1 MAKFA
6 KGKHALAISDRSG
19 LAFPWREMVT
29 EWNGQFVHYSEFERK
44 QPQLEPRP
52 FVADP
57 QGLEKARPQVAPLPT
72 PDLLPENPITTSD
85 VFIDGDRTAVY
96 VVTQPNSGILVN
108 DVVRLM
114 SIKSNLSSSTT
125 AFQISIQALEL
136 STTLQSSITSTDTS
150 LAVVDNLGFYRD
162 GGYVVIE
169 KINSTTGFFEN
180 EVIQYTAYDSSTK
193 VLSGLIRGT
202 NAPFRGVKPK
212 NTTASSHDAGAKI
225 FGARLVD
232 SLNETT
238 QSQAGQPSTITIA
251 NSYNLKEND
260 EGTFFIDTYGPGGGL
275 NCLAGPVNNNFTSTN
290 L

>member
-29 EWNGQFVHYSEFERK
+29 EWNGAFVHYSEFERK

-57 QGLEKARPQVAPLPT
+57 QGLQKARPQVAPLPT
-72 PDLLPENPITTSD
+72 PDLLEENPITTNNIS
-85 VFIDGDRTAVY
+85 IGSVY
-96 VVTQPNSGILVN
+96 VITQPNSRILVN

-114 SIKSNLSSSTT
+114 SIKSNLVSSTT
-125 AFQISIQALEL
+125 ALQKSIQELEL
-136 STTLQSSITSTDTS
+136 STTLASNITSTDTS
-150 LAVVDNLGFYRD
+150 MTVVDDLGFYTN

-180 EVIQYTAYDSSTK
+180 EVMEYTAYNSGTK
-193 VLSGLIRGT
+193 VLSGLVRGT
-202 NAPFRGVKPK
+202 NAPFRGVSPV

-260 EGTFFIDTYGPGGGL
+260 EGTLFLDVYGPGGGL

>member
-44 QPQLEPRP
+44 QPQLEPKP

-57 QGLEKARPQVAPLPT
+57 QGLQKARPQVAPLPT
-72 PDLLPENPITTSD
+72 PDLLEENPITTNNIS
-85 VFIDGDRTAVY
+85 IGSVY
-96 VVTQPNSGILVN
+96 VITQPNSRILVN

-114 SIKSNLSSSTT
+114 SIKSNLVSSTT
-125 AFQISIQALEL
+125 ALQKSIQELEL
-136 STTLQSSITSTDTS
+136 STTLASNITSTDTS
-150 LAVVDNLGFYRD
+150 MTVVDDLGFYTN

-180 EVIQYTAYDSSTK
+180 EVVEYTAYNSGTK
-193 VLSGLIRGT
+193 VLSGLVRGT
-202 NAPFRGVKPK
+202 NAPFRGVSPV

-260 EGTFFIDTYGPGGGL
+260 EGTLFLDVYGPGGGL

>member
-29 EWNGQFVHYSEFERK
+29 EWNGAFVHYSEYERK
-44 QPQLEPRP
+44 QPQLEPKP

-72 PDLLPENPITTSD
+72 PDLLGENPIVTNNLIS
-85 VFIDGDRTAVY
+85 IGSVY

-114 SIKSNLSSSTT
+114 SIKTNLASSTT
-125 AFQISIQALEL
+125 ALQKSIQELEL
-136 STTLQSSITSTDTS
+136 STTLASNITSTDTS
-150 LAVVDNLGFYRD
+150 MTVVDDLGFYTN

-180 EVIQYTAYDSSTK
+180 EVLQYTAYDSSTK
-193 VLSGLIRGT
+193 ILSGLVRGT
-202 NAPFRGVKPK
+202 NAPFRGVSPV

-251 NSYNLKEND
+251 DSYNLKEND
-260 EGTFFIDTYGPGGGL
+260 EGTLFLDVYGPGGGL

>member
-29 EWNGQFVHYSEFERK
+29 EWNGAFVHYSEFERK

-57 QGLEKARPQVAPLPT
+57 QGLQKARPQVAPLPT
-72 PDLLPENPITTSD
+72 PDLLEENPITTNNIS
-85 VFIDGDRTAVY
+85 IGSVY
-96 VVTQPNSGILVN
+96 VITQPNSRILVN

-114 SIKSNLSSSTT
+114 SIKSNLVSSTT
-125 AFQISIQALEL
+125 ALQKSIQELEL
-136 STTLQSSITSTDTS
+136 STTLASNITSTDTS
-150 LAVVDNLGFYRD
+150 MTVVDDLGFYTN

-180 EVIQYTAYDSSTK
+180 EVMEYTAYNSGTK
-193 VLSGLIRGT
+193 VLSGLVRGT
-202 NAPFRGVKPK
+202 NAPFRGVSPK

-260 EGTFFIDTYGPGGGL
+260 EGTLFLDVYGPGGGL

>member
-1 MAKFA
+1 MSRS
-6 KGKHALAISDRSG
+6 KGKYAQFISDRSG
-19 LAFPWREMVT
+19 MAFPYKEMVV
-29 EWNGQFVHYSEFERK
+29 EWNGSRVHTSEFEPK
-44 QPQLEPRP
+44 QPQLEPKP
-52 FVADP
+52 TVADP
-57 QGLEKARPQVAPLPT
+57 QGLQHARPARLELPT

-85 VFIDGDRTAVY
+85 VFIDGDLTAVY

-114 SIKSNLSSSTT
+114 SLKSNLSSSTT
-125 AFQISIQALEL
+125 ALQISIQALEL

-169 KINSTTGFFEN
+169 KINSTSGLYEN

-193 VLSGLIRGT
+193 VLSGLVRGT

-260 EGTFFIDTYGPGGGL
+260 EGFFFIDGYGPGGGL
-275 NCLAGPVNNNFTSTN
+275 NCLAGPVNNNFTSTTS
-290 L
+290 

>member
-1 MAKFA
+1 MGNTAR
-6 KGKHALAISDRSG
+6 GKHALFISDRSG
-19 LAFPWREMVT
+19 LQYPYSEMVK
-29 EWNGQFVHYSEFERK
+29 EWNGARVHISEYEPK
-44 QPQLEPRP
+44 QPQLEPKP
-52 FVADP
+52 YTADP
-57 QGLEKARPQVAPLPT
+57 QGLQHPRPARLELPT
-72 PDLLPENPITTSD
+72 PDLLEKNPFTTSD

-96 VVTQPNSGILVN
+96 VVNQPNSGILVN

-114 SIKSNLSSSTT
+114 SIKQPLLSSTT
-125 AFQISIQALEL
+125 ALQISIQELEL
-136 STTLQSSITSTDTS
+136 STTLKSSITSTDTS
-150 LAVVDNLGFYRD
+150 LAVDDNLGFYRD
-162 GGYVVIE
+162 GGYIVIE
-169 KINSTTGFFEN
+169 KINPTTGFFEN

-193 VLSGLIRGT
+193 VLSGLVRGT

>member
-44 QPQLEPRP
+44 QPQLEPKP

-57 QGLEKARPQVAPLPT
+57 QGLQKARPQVAPLPT
-72 PDLLPENPITTSD
+72 PDLLEENPITTNNIS
-85 VFIDGDRTAVY
+85 IGSVY
-96 VVTQPNSGILVN
+96 VVTQPNSKILVN

-114 SIKSNLSSSTT
+114 SIKSNLVSSTT
-125 AFQISIQALEL
+125 ALQKSIQELEL
-136 STTLQSSITSTDTS
+136 STTLASNITSTDTS
-150 LAVVDNLGFYRD
+150 MTVVDDLGFYTN

-180 EVIQYTAYDSSTK
+180 EVVEYTAYNSGTK
-193 VLSGLIRGT
+193 VLSGLVRGT
-202 NAPFRGVKPK
+202 NAPFRGVSPV

-225 FGARLVD
+225 FGARLVH

-260 EGTFFIDTYGPGGGL
+260 EGTLFLDVYGPGGGL

>member
-1 MAKFA
+1 
-6 KGKHALAISDRSG
+6 
-19 LAFPWREMVT
+19 MVT

-44 QPQLEPRP
+44 QPQLEPKP

-57 QGLEKARPQVAPLPT
+57 QGLQKARPQVAPLPT
-72 PDLLPENPITTSD
+72 PDLLEENPITTNNIS
-85 VFIDGDRTAVY
+85 IGSVY
-96 VVTQPNSGILVN
+96 VVTQPNSRILVN

-114 SIKSNLSSSTT
+114 SIKSNLVSSTT
-125 AFQISIQALEL
+125 ALQKSIQELEL
-136 STTLQSSITSTDTS
+136 STTLASNITSTDTS
-150 LAVVDNLGFYRD
+150 MTLVDNLGFYTN

-180 EVIQYTAYDSSTK
+180 EVVEYTAYNSGTK
-193 VLSGLIRGT
+193 VLSGLVRGT
-202 NAPFRGVKPK
+202 NAPFRGVSPV

-260 EGTFFIDTYGPGGGL
+260 EGTLFLDVYGPGGGL

>member
-44 QPQLEPRP
+44 QPQLEPKP

-57 QGLEKARPQVAPLPT
+57 QGLQTARPQVAPLPT
-72 PDLLPENPITTSD
+72 PDLLEENPITTNNLVS
-85 VFIDGDRTAVY
+85 IGSVY
-96 VVTQPNSGILVN
+96 VVTQPNSRILVN

-114 SIKSNLSSSTT
+114 SIKSNLVSSTT
-125 AFQISIQALEL
+125 ALQKSIQELEL
-136 STTLQSSITSTDTS
+136 STTLASNITSTDTS
-150 LAVVDNLGFYRD
+150 MTVVDNLGFYAN

-180 EVIQYTAYDSSTK
+180 EVVEYTAYNSGTK
-193 VLSGLIRGT
+193 VLSGLVRGT
-202 NAPFRGVKPK
+202 NAPFRGVSPV
-212 NTTASSHDAGAKI
+212 NTTASSHDSGAKI

-260 EGTFFIDTYGPGGGL
+260 EGTLFLDVFGPGGGL

>member
-44 QPQLEPRP
+44 QPQLDPSP
-52 FVADP
+52 FVSDP

-72 PDLLPENPITTSD
+72 PDLLEENPIITNNLVS
-85 VFIDGDRTAVY
+85 IGSVY
-96 VVTQPNSGILVN
+96 VITQPNSRILVN
-108 DVVRLM
+108 DVVRLL
-114 SIKSNLSSSTT
+114 SIKSNLVSSTT
-125 AFQISIQALEL
+125 ALQKSIQELEL
-136 STTLQSSITSTDTS
+136 STTLASNITSTDTS
-150 LAVVDNLGFYRD
+150 MTVVDNLGFYAN

-180 EVIQYTAYDSSTK
+180 EVVEYTAYNSGTK
-193 VLSGLIRGT
+193 VLSGLVRGT
-202 NAPFRGVKPK
+202 NAPFRGVSPV
-212 NTTASSHDAGAKI
+212 NTTASSHDSGAKI

-260 EGTFFIDTYGPGGGL
+260 EGTLFLDVFGPGGGL

>member
-72 PDLLPENPITTSD
+72 PDLLEENPITTNNIS
-85 VFIDGDRTAVY
+85 IGSVY
-96 VVTQPNSGILVN
+96 VITQPNSRILVN

-114 SIKSNLSSSTT
+114 SIKSNLVSSTT
-125 AFQISIQALEL
+125 ALQKSIQELEL
-136 STTLQSSITSTDTS
+136 STTLASNITSTDTS
-150 LAVVDNLGFYRD
+150 MTVVDDLGFYTN

-180 EVIQYTAYDSSTK
+180 EVIEYTAYNSGTK
-193 VLSGLIRGT
+193 VLSGLVRGT
-202 NAPFRGVKPK
+202 NAPFRGVSPV

-260 EGTFFIDTYGPGGGL
+260 EGTLFLDVYGPGGGL

>member
-57 QGLEKARPQVAPLPT
+57 QGLQKARPQVAPLPT
-72 PDLLPENPITTSD
+72 PDLLEENPITTNNIS
-85 VFIDGDRTAVY
+85 IGSVY
-96 VVTQPNSGILVN
+96 VVTQPNSRILVN

-114 SIKSNLSSSTT
+114 SIKSNLVSSTT
-125 AFQISIQALEL
+125 ALQKSIQELEL
-136 STTLQSSITSTDTS
+136 STTLASNITSTDTS
-150 LAVVDNLGFYRD
+150 MTVVDDLGFYTN

-180 EVIQYTAYDSSTK
+180 EVVEYTAYNSGTK
-193 VLSGLIRGT
+193 VLSGLVRGT
-202 NAPFRGVKPK
+202 NAPFRGVSPV

-225 FGARLVD
+225 FGARLVH

-260 EGTFFIDTYGPGGGL
+260 EGTLFLDVYGPGGGL

>member
-44 QPQLEPRP
+44 QPQLDPSP
-52 FVADP
+52 FVSDP

-72 PDLLPENPITTSD
+72 PDLLEENPIITNNLVS
-85 VFIDGDRTAVY
+85 IGSVY
-96 VVTQPNSGILVN
+96 VITQPNSRILVN
-108 DVVRLM
+108 DVVRLL
-114 SIKSNLSSSTT
+114 SIKSNLVSSTT
-125 AFQISIQALEL
+125 ALQKSIQELEL
-136 STTLQSSITSTDTS
+136 STTLASNITSTDTS
-150 LAVVDNLGFYRD
+150 MTVVDNLGFYAN

-180 EVIQYTAYDSSTK
+180 EVIEYTAYNSGTK
-193 VLSGLIRGT
+193 VLSGLVRGT
-202 NAPFRGVKPK
+202 NAPFRGVSPV

-260 EGTFFIDTYGPGGGL
+260 EGTLFLDVFGPGGGL

>member
-29 EWNGQFVHYSEFERK
+29 EWNGAFVHYSEFERK

-57 QGLEKARPQVAPLPT
+57 QGLQKARPQVAPLPT
-72 PDLLPENPITTSD
+72 PDLLEENPITTNNIS
-85 VFIDGDRTAVY
+85 IGSVY
-96 VVTQPNSGILVN
+96 VITQPNSRILVN

-114 SIKSNLSSSTT
+114 SIKSNLVSSTT
-125 AFQISIQALEL
+125 ALQKSIQELEL
-136 STTLQSSITSTDTS
+136 STTLASNITSTDTS
-150 LAVVDNLGFYRD
+150 MTVVDDLGFYTN

-180 EVIQYTAYDSSTK
+180 EVMEYTAYNSGTK
-193 VLSGLIRGT
+193 VLSGLVRGT

-260 EGTFFIDTYGPGGGL
+260 EGTLFLDVYGPGGGL

>member
-29 EWNGQFVHYSEFERK
+29 EWNGAFVHYSEFERK

-72 PDLLPENPITTSD
+72 PDLLEENPITTNNIS
-85 VFIDGDRTAVY
+85 IGSVY
-96 VVTQPNSGILVN
+96 VITQPNSRILVN

-114 SIKSNLSSSTT
+114 SIKSNLVSSTT
-125 AFQISIQALEL
+125 ALQKSIQELEL
-136 STTLQSSITSTDTS
+136 STTLASNITSTDTS
-150 LAVVDNLGFYRD
+150 MTVVDDLGFYTN

-180 EVIQYTAYDSSTK
+180 EVMEYTAYNSGTK
-193 VLSGLIRGT
+193 VLSGLVRGT
-202 NAPFRGVKPK
+202 NAPFRGVSPK

-260 EGTFFIDTYGPGGGL
+260 EGTLFLDVYGPGGGL

>member
-72 PDLLPENPITTSD
+72 PDLLEKNPITTNNIS
-85 VFIDGDRTAVY
+85 IGSVY
-96 VVTQPNSGILVN
+96 VITQPNSRILVN

-114 SIKSNLSSSTT
+114 SIKSNLVSSTT
-125 AFQISIQALEL
+125 ALQKSIQELEL
-136 STTLQSSITSTDTS
+136 STTLASNITSTDTS
-150 LAVVDNLGFYRD
+150 MTVVDDLGFYTN

-180 EVIQYTAYDSSTK
+180 EVMEYTAYNSGTK
-193 VLSGLIRGT
+193 VLSGLVRGT
-202 NAPFRGVKPK
+202 NAPFRGVSPV

-260 EGTFFIDTYGPGGGL
+260 EGTLFLDVYGPGGGL

>member
-44 QPQLEPRP
+44 QPQLDPSP
-52 FVADP
+52 FVSDP

-72 PDLLPENPITTSD
+72 PDLLEENPIITNNLVS
-85 VFIDGDRTAVY
+85 IGSVY
-96 VVTQPNSGILVN
+96 VVTQPNSRILVN

-114 SIKSNLSSSTT
+114 SIKSNLVSSTT
-125 AFQISIQALEL
+125 ALQKSIQELEL
-136 STTLQSSITSTDTS
+136 STTLASNITSTDTS
-150 LAVVDNLGFYRD
+150 MTVVDNLGFYAN

-180 EVIQYTAYDSSTK
+180 EVVEYTAYNSGTK
-193 VLSGLIRGT
+193 VLSGLVRGT
-202 NAPFRGVKPK
+202 NAPFRGVSPV

-260 EGTFFIDTYGPGGGL
+260 EGTLFLDVFGPGGGL

>member
-44 QPQLEPRP
+44 QPQLEPKP

-57 QGLEKARPQVAPLPT
+57 QGLQKARPQVAPLPT
-72 PDLLPENPITTSD
+72 PDLLEENPITTNNIS
-85 VFIDGDRTAVY
+85 IGSVY
-96 VVTQPNSGILVN
+96 VITQPNSRILVN

-114 SIKSNLSSSTT
+114 SIKSNLVSSTT
-125 AFQISIQALEL
+125 ALQKSIQELEL
-136 STTLQSSITSTDTS
+136 STTLASNITSTDTS
-150 LAVVDNLGFYRD
+150 MTVVDDLGFYTN

-180 EVIQYTAYDSSTK
+180 EVMEYTAYNSGTK
-193 VLSGLIRGT
+193 VLSGLVRGT
-202 NAPFRGVKPK
+202 NAPFRGVSPV

-260 EGTFFIDTYGPGGGL
+260 EGTLFLDVYGPGGGL

>member
-72 PDLLPENPITTSD
+72 PDLLEKNPITTNNIS
-85 VFIDGDRTAVY
+85 IGSVY
-96 VVTQPNSGILVN
+96 VITQPNSRILVN

-114 SIKSNLSSSTT
+114 SIKSNLVSSTT
-125 AFQISIQALEL
+125 ALQKSIQELEL
-136 STTLQSSITSTDTS
+136 STTLASNITSTDTS
-150 LAVVDNLGFYRD
+150 MTVVDDLGFYTN

-180 EVIQYTAYDSSTK
+180 EVVEYTAYNSGTK
-193 VLSGLIRGT
+193 VLSGLVRGT
-202 NAPFRGVKPK
+202 NAPFRGVSPV

-260 EGTFFIDTYGPGGGL
+260 EGTLFLDIYGPGGGL

>member
-29 EWNGQFVHYSEFERK
+29 EWNGAFVHYSEFERK

-72 PDLLPENPITTSD
+72 PDLLEENPITTNNIS
-85 VFIDGDRTAVY
+85 IGSVY
-96 VVTQPNSGILVN
+96 VITQPNSRILVN

-114 SIKSNLSSSTT
+114 SIKSNLVSSTT
-125 AFQISIQALEL
+125 ALQKSIQELEL
-136 STTLQSSITSTDTS
+136 STTLASNITSTDTS
-150 LAVVDNLGFYRD
+150 MTVVDDLGFYTN

-180 EVIQYTAYDSSTK
+180 EVIEYTAYNSGTK
-193 VLSGLIRGT
+193 VLSGLVRGT
-202 NAPFRGVKPK
+202 NAPFRGVSPV

-260 EGTFFIDTYGPGGGL
+260 EGTFFIDEYGPGGGL

>member
-57 QGLEKARPQVAPLPT
+57 QGLQKARPQVAPLPT
-72 PDLLPENPITTSD
+72 PDLLEENPITTNNIS
-85 VFIDGDRTAVY
+85 IGSVY
-96 VVTQPNSGILVN
+96 VVTQPNSRILVN

-114 SIKSNLSSSTT
+114 SIKSNLVSSTT
-125 AFQISIQALEL
+125 ALQRSIQELEL
-136 STTLQSSITSTDTS
+136 STTLASNITSTDTS
-150 LAVVDNLGFYRD
+150 MTVVDDLGFYTN

-180 EVIQYTAYDSSTK
+180 EVIEYTAYNSGTK
-193 VLSGLIRGT
+193 VLSGLVRGT
-202 NAPFRGVKPK
+202 NAPFRGVSPV

-260 EGTFFIDTYGPGGGL
+260 EGTFFIDEYGPGGGL

>member
-72 PDLLPENPITTSD
+72 PDLLEKNPITTNNIS
-85 VFIDGDRTAVY
+85 IGSVY
-96 VVTQPNSGILVN
+96 VITQPNSRILVN

-114 SIKSNLSSSTT
+114 SIKSNLVSSTT
-125 AFQISIQALEL
+125 ALQKSIQELEL
-136 STTLQSSITSTDTS
+136 STTLASNITSTDTS
-150 LAVVDNLGFYRD
+150 MTVVDDLGFYTN

-169 KINSTTGFFEN
+169 KKNSTTGFFEN
-180 EVIQYTAYDSSTK
+180 EVVEYTAYNSGTK
-193 VLSGLIRGT
+193 VLSGLVRGT
-202 NAPFRGVKPK
+202 NAPFRGVSPV

-225 FGARLVD
+225 FGARLVH

-260 EGTFFIDTYGPGGGL
+260 EGTLFLDIYGPGGGL

>member
-29 EWNGQFVHYSEFERK
+29 EWNGAFVHYSEFERK

-72 PDLLPENPITTSD
+72 PDLLEKNPITTNNIS
-85 VFIDGDRTAVY
+85 IGSVY
-96 VVTQPNSGILVN
+96 VITQPNSRILVN

-114 SIKSNLSSSTT
+114 SIKSNLVSSTT
-125 AFQISIQALEL
+125 ALQKSIQELEL
-136 STTLQSSITSTDTS
+136 STTLASNITSTDTS
-150 LAVVDNLGFYRD
+150 MTVVDDLGFYTN

-180 EVIQYTAYDSSTK
+180 EVVEYTAYNSGTK
-193 VLSGLIRGT
+193 VLSGLVRGT
-202 NAPFRGVKPK
+202 NAPFRGVSPV

-225 FGARLVD
+225 FGARLVH

-260 EGTFFIDTYGPGGGL
+260 EGTLFLDIYGPGGGL

>member
-1 MAKFA
+1 
-6 KGKHALAISDRSG
+6 
-19 LAFPWREMVT
+19 MVV
-29 EWNGQFVHYSEFERK
+29 EWNGSRVHYSEFEPK
-44 QPQLEPRP
+44 QPQLEPKP
-52 FVADP
+52 TVADP
-57 QGLEKARPQVAPLPT
+57 QGLQHARPARLELPT

-125 AFQISIQALEL
+125 ALQISIQALEL

-169 KINSTTGFFEN
+169 KINSTSGLYEN

-193 VLSGLIRGT
+193 VLSGLVRGT

-260 EGTFFIDTYGPGGGL
+260 EGFFFIDGYGPGGGL